1 MTILTRQM
9 LIDKLRAAAVS
20 ASTQQRTGAAGAS
33 LASWAFDQFYAEE
46 EGSISFEPGYRRV
59 IGAAIDDVMFSDQPG
74 FQLSADDL
82 AQMIDR
88 LEQATPSADESD
100 DEDEDEDDRDDV
112 ELE

>member
-1 MTILTRQM
+1 
-9 LIDKLRAAAVS
+9 
-20 ASTQQRTGAAGAS
+20 
-33 LASWAFDQFYAEE
+33 
-46 EGSISFEPGYRRV
+46 V

>member
-9 LIDKLRAAAVS
+9 LIDKLRAGADD
-20 ASTQQRTGAAGAS
+20 STP

-59 IGAAIDDVMFSDQPG
+59 IGATLDDMMFSDQPG
-74 FQLSADDL
+74 FALSADDL

-88 LEQATPSADESD
+88 LEQATPVADESD